1 MSSLYKPKDPHD
13 VIDGDITE
21 AVHNF
26 ERTGQIRD
34 FIALTEETT
43 KDSESVDDPPDAEG
57 QDPQGSAHDVV
68 GDIATEG
75 SVNLEQQ
82 TTEEAVHHDVDVEP
96 QTPLSDVPAAVAAAS
111 DSPDLVSSVLAT
123 DFDPLDEHLFSDGE
137 QPSETVV
144 NYADDADQED
154 QGWHLQLEEEA
165 TPKISKQQRSHVRRR
180 QKRKRER
187 ERKGENQSSA
197 PALAEQIGEEQREG
211 RQLVGLERIYLQMCM
226 LTLRKRLTSYVL
238 GLEPG
243 QPQLPK
249 PSSELAQVEES
260 QDTPGNGW
268 GDRLRKRSKG
278 PGAYSE

>member
-1 MSSLYKPKDPHD
+1 
-13 VIDGDITE
+13 
-21 AVHNF
+21 
-26 ERTGQIRD
+26 
-34 FIALTEETT
+34 ALTEETT

-57 QDPQGSAHDVV
+57 QDPQ
-68 GDIATEG
+68 
-75 SVNLEQQ
+75 
-82 TTEEAVHHDVDVEP
+82 AVHHDVDVEP

-137 QPSETVV
+137 QPSETV
-144 NYADDADQED
+144 
-154 QGWHLQLEEEA
+154 
-165 TPKISKQQRSHVRRR
+165 SKQQRSHVRRR